1 MLHAR
6 HVILAECKGVE
17 DDLRDV
23 GRYGRCKQERE
34 QTGKMALRHKE
45 GNSGGS
51 NDAQLRQHAAAMNAG
66 RLHENQR
73 CRGEKHRLIGGDNQC
88 QRGKQLHVLV
98 AVQSET
104 AGEIGRGQHKAGED
118 EAQAHR
124 AEILP
129 FVGEGDAEH
138 QQYHAHRQDGRGGKQ
153 REDISGDKIR
163 HFALVSGL
171 TYFNSYAH
179 LIVVASRGSCFL

>member
-34 QTGKMALRHKE
+34 QTGKMVLRHKE
-45 GNSGGS
+45 GNSDGS

-88 QRGKQLHVLV
+88 QRGKQLRLLI
-98 AVQSET
+98 AVHSET
-104 AGEIGRGQHKAGED
+104 TDEIGRGQYKAGEG

-129 FVGEGDAEH
+129 FAGERHAEH
-138 QQYHAHRQDGRGGKQ
+138 QQYYTHRQDSRGGKQ
-153 REDISGDKIR
+153 HNDISSDKIR
-163 HFALVSGL
+163 HL
-171 TYFNSYAH
+171 TLILGYFNSYAH

>member
-1 MLHAR
+1 M
-6 HVILAECKGVE
+6 
-17 DDLRDV
+17 RDV
-23 GRYGRCKQERE
+23 GGYGRSKEVWVEPRE
-34 QTGKMALRHKE
+34 MVLRHKE
-45 GNSGGS
+45 RNADGCD
-51 NDAQLRQHAAAMNAG
+51 DAQLREYAASMDAR

-73 CRGEKHRLIGGDNQC
+73 CRGEKHGLIGGDNQGQC
-88 QRGKQLHVLV
+88 GKQLRVLV

-104 AGEIGRGQHKAGED
+104 AGEIKAGEGK
-118 EAQAHR
+118 AQAHR
-124 AEILP
+124 AELLP

-171 TYFNSYAH
+171 TYFNSYAPT
-179 LIVVASRGSCFL
+179 